1 MCYKVDGMCNETGEY
16 MYLLSDARGMP
27 VANVCSRCEDEVRKL
42 YRLDIFTDSDY
53 WHDEPIYEEDY

>member
-27 VANVCSRCEDEVRKL
+27 VANVCWRCEDEVRKR

-53 WHDEPIYEEDY
+53 WHDEPINEEDY